1 MNVKL
6 AHEALFNPI
15 KIGNVE
21 IKNRIAMTPICTRF
35 GDVNGNVDEQF
46 IAYMNA
52 RALGGVGLIINSP
65 VNVSEWV
72 MKRRTMALCL
82 YNQSHFIGLSRLVE
96 QVHMLGAK
104 MFFQISFGQ
113 GRQVQIKRIT
123 DPTADPVSAS
133 PVGFRI
139 KREGLPAK
147 ALEQFKKRGLPPFMA
162 DHMEGPIPREATLQE
177 LVAFENDV
185 ANAVLMSKNECG
197 ADGVELHCAHGYFGF
212 SFLSPRLN
220 LRQDQYG
227 GSLENRMRLLRNCY
241 NKARGLVGPNYVIG
255 VRLSLDEHV
264 PGGLTLKDTIEI
276 CKEVENLGMDYILF
290 SDGCYEAFKYFEP
303 DEDGTMLEEAT
314 EVKKVVKIPV
324 ITPSVHDPDMA
335 EMAVTH
341 GQTDMIGLGRALL
354 ADAEWPNKVSRGELP
369 VKCIRCNVGCWG
381 RLLKGLPIRCT
392 VNPELGFE
400 QYEAKYRPPAVK
412 REAFKLW

>member
-1 MNVKL
+1 MNVKME
-6 AHEALFNPI
+6 HEALFSPI

-21 IKNRIAMTPICTRF
+21 IKNRIAMTPICTRY
-35 GDVNGNVDEQF
+35 GDVSGNVDEQF

-82 YNQSHFIGLSRLVE
+82 YNQSHFIGLSKLVE

-113 GRQVQIKRIT
+113 GRQVQIKRII

-139 KREGLPAK
+139 KREGLPLK
-147 ALEQFKKRGLPPFMA
+147 ALEQFKKRA
-162 DHMEGPIPREATLQE
+162 
-177 LVAFENDV
+177 
-185 ANAVLMSKNECG
+185 
-197 ADGVELHCAHGYFGF
+197 
-212 SFLSPRLN
+212 
-220 LRQDQYG
+220 
-227 GSLENRMRLLRNCY
+227 
-241 NKARGLVGPNYVIG
+241 LVGPDYVIG

-264 PGGLTLKDTIEI
+264 PGGLTLQDTIEI

-303 DEDGTMLEEAT
+303 DEDGTMLDEAA

-324 ITPSVHDPDMA
+324 ITPSIHDPDMA
-335 EMAVTH
+335 EKAVAQ

-400 QYEAKYRPPAVK
+400 QYVAKYRPPAVK